1 MEIEVTWKRS
11 LQVWLR
17 YVLGRLA
24 LTLLFGLPL
33 YGLMK
38 IMSIPKEGLVDR
50 FGFVAVVLGLG
61 ASFIISMLP
70 IKWLFNT
77 EFPGFRLALVAT
89 TKANGTIDEEMK
101 ES

>member
-24 LTLLFGLPL
+24 LTLLFGLPV
-33 YGLMK
+33 YGLIK
-38 IMSIPKEGLVDR
+38 IMNIPKEDLMDR
-50 FGFVAVVLGLG
+50 FGLVAVVLSLG
-61 ASFIISMLP
+61 TSFIVSMLP

-77 EFPGFRLALVAT
+77 EFPGFRLALIAT
-89 TKANGTIDEEMK
+89 TKANGTIEEEMK
-101 ES
+101 S